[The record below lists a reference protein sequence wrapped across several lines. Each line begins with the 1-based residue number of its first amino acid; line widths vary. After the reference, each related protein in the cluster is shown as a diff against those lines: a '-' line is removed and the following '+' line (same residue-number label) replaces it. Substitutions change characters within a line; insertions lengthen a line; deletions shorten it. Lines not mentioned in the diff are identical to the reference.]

1 MSPRYPLMPS
11 SLRASLAYRLSDFQ
25 PLLVDE
31 LVFTHGTS
39 RSEKDEAATARAA
52 VRGGFTDDVVLTG
65 LPRSGST
72 LVCAL
77 LNLVPGV
84 VALHEPMPLPD
95 WASRMTR
102 ETVIREIDRF
112 FAEARHSLLHT
123 GTAPSRQVDARVPSN
138 PFADEKDASGV
149 RHAHGVLGLLA
160 LAPGTVL
167 APDFTLVVKHTAGFA
182 ALLEQLNEDHPC
194 FAVIREPIA
203 TMASWATI
211 NAPVCTGRIPAAERL
226 DPRLSAALDKIE
238 GVLDRQIHILEW
250 YLERFRSLP
259 ADRVIRYE
267 ALVSS
272 GGQSLRAIAPAAEE
286 LAEPLILKND
296 NPLYEREHMIRIGRV
311 LLARSGVLWDFY
323 DRAKTE
329 QVLAALT
336 DCPL

>member
-1 MSPRYPLMPS
+1 LSPRYPLMPS
-11 SLRASLAYRLSDFQ
+11 SLRASLAYRLSYFQ
-25 PLLVDE
+25 PLLVDQ

-39 RSEKDEAATARAA
+39 RSEKDEVATARKA
-52 VRGGFTDDVVLTG
+52 VRGGFTGDVVLTG

-112 FAEARHSLLHT
+112 FAEARNSLLHT

-138 PFADEKDASGV
+138 PFADEKDASGL
-149 RHAHGVLGLLA
+149 RHARGVLGLLA

-167 APDFTLVVKHTAGFA
+167 ALDFTLVVKHTAGFA

-211 NAPVCTGRIPAAERL
+211 NAPIRTGRTPAAERL

-267 ALVSS
+267 AVVAS
-272 GGQSLRAIAPAAEE
+272 GGQSLRAIAPAAAE
-286 LAEPLILKND
+286 LSEPLSLKND
-296 NPLYEREHMIRIGRV
+296 NPLYEREQMIRVGRA

-323 DRAKTE
+323 DRANTE
-329 QVLAALT
+329 QGLAALT
-336 DCPL
+336 DRR